1 MLIDVETSTIIT
13 ARDISCAPRAE
24 ERVAKRFKAGDVEI
38 LFEKGPRSLAGQ
50 DLMYIQYALIALY
63 KGQYKYAVTVEK
75 TDLRS
80 LPSSLGL
87 SVKELQNDYGTKGF
101 YVEPKV
107 FQYGDGEREEFGPL
121 AEEEKD
127 EYILPFLM
135 DILLDSIDSAEDPVE
150 V

>member
-1 MLIDVETSTIIT
+1 MTPSQ
-13 ARDISCAPRAE
+13 A
-24 ERVAKRFKAGDVEI
+24 
-38 LFEKGPRSLAGQ
+38 Q
-50 DLMYIQYALIALY
+50 DSKYVDNNMIFAMYR
-63 KGQYKYAVTVEK
+63 GEYKYAVTVEK

-80 LPSSLGL
+80 LASYLGI

-107 FQYGDGEREEFGPL
+107 FLYGDGEREEFGPL
-121 AEEEKD
+121 QEEEKD

-135 DILLDSIDSAEDPVE
+135 DILLDSIDSGEDPVE